1 MWRNFNPSDLI
12 SNVVGSGNTL
22 MLSAGDQCLPPT
34 DSEGSADCAKYPPL
48 RNPLATTIETLLRI
62 NNDVGA
68 KMLAAAGVSADE
80 VRFSGIHG
88 ANNHRVYAEVIVPQA
103 NAAFASTVTTS
114 NTFSYRTA
122 DSSFSVWGY
131 DVAVSRPAPAF
142 LGMEGASHDG
152 THFALRG
159 NGTVTVQ
166 TPTTFTPGSSYSVS
180 LGNATG
186 HVATT
191 TVTADSSGRLR
202 INVDLNNRSFATAS
216 ALTSILT
223 GPTPNYATV
232 TISPV

>member
-1 MWRNFNPSDLI
+1 M
-12 SNVVGSGNTL
+12 
-22 MLSAGDQCLPPT
+22 
-34 DSEGSADCAKYPPL
+34 
-48 RNPLATTIETLLRI
+48 LATS
-62 NNDVGA
+62 
-68 KMLAAAGVSADE
+68 GVPADE

-114 NTFSYRTA
+114 DTFSYRTA
-122 DSSFSVWGY
+122 DSNFAVWGY
-131 DVAVSRPAPAF
+131 SVAVSRPTPAF

-166 TPTTFTPGSSYSVS
+166 TPTTFTPGSTYSVS
-180 LGNATG
+180 VDSATG
-186 HVATT
+186 HVSTS